1 MSLLKQHQRIVRE
14 YRKSGQP
21 WPATAKDMAE
31 WAIQNGKWYMQPAAV
46 LKQCAEDMAQAMREE
61 YFTDAKGRRV
71 RLFHPARVTRQGE
84 LFTEW
89 DDIRTASRS
98 HMQMSFQQHRRK
110 IVGECRQLKTD
121 LDSYNDAHSGE
132 EPMQI
137 SFDFNM
143 DLAEIE
149 AANAA

>member
-21 WPATAKDMAE
+21 WPATSKEIAE
-31 WAIQNGKWYMQPAAV
+31 WAIANGKWQLQPAAV
-46 LKQCAEDMAQAMREE
+46 LKRCAEEMAAAMREE
-61 YFTDAKGRRV
+61 YFTDYKGRRV
-71 RLFHPARVTRQGE
+71 RLFHPARVQRQGE

-110 IVGECRQLKTD
+110 IVGECRQLKID
-121 LDSYNDAHSGE
+121 LDSYNDAHLDE

-149 AANAA
+149 AAKAA

>member
-1 MSLLKQHQRIVRE
+1 MH
-14 YRKSGQP
+14 
-21 WPATAKDMAE
+21 
-31 WAIQNGKWYMQPAAV
+31 
-46 LKQCAEDMAQAMREE
+46 
-61 YFTDAKGRRV
+61 
-71 RLFHPARVTRQGE
+71 
-84 LFTEW
+84 
-89 DDIRTASRS
+89 
-98 HMQMSFQQHRRK
+98 MSFQQHRRK

-121 LDSYNDAHSGE
+121 LDSYNDAHSND